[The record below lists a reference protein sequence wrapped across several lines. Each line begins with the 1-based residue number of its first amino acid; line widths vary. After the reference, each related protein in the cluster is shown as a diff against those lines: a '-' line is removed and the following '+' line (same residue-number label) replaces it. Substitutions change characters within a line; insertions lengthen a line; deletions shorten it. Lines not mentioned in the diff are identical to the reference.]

1 MKKQILCLMSLA
13 FLLSGCGNVQ
23 ASISNGSDKVMT
35 IGDKT
40 YTKEEEYN
48 YVKKSSG
55 PSITMQLIQ
64 NEIYDKEIKVDKK
77 IRKEAS
83 DLYKEQKKS
92 TKNIEEQ
99 IKIAGYKDKEDYM
112 NKAIIPSIQ
121 SQKLLEKYFADNQK
135 EIQKHYK
142 PSMAK
147 VIECKSEKDAK
158 KAIKDLKSK
167 KSIKSV
173 VKKYGH
179 ESSSFTGEES
189 VVSTNSSMLPTRLIN
204 TLTETKDMGLIDEV
218 FANENDEI
226 KSYFVA
232 ILVSNDYE
240 KNISKYSEELNS
252 DESLSEECLVY
263 YLDKY
268 DFEVHDQEIFDYLR
282 YNNPK
287 FLVSHPELAEQPDEA
302 K

>member
-158 KAIKDLKSK
+158 KAIKALKSK

-173 VKKYGH
+173 VKKYGQ
-179 ESSSFTGEES
+179 ESSSFTGEEN